1 LKKKNELYVIP
12 LSMAKLHTKNEIQ
25 QKCSKHWNLRN
36 IELKSYMERT
46 SQINIKELNPQTIS
60 IPIPTF

>member
-1 LKKKNELYVIP
+1 
-12 LSMAKLHTKNEIQ
+12 MAKLHTKNEIQ

-46 SQINIKELNPQTIS
+46 SQINIKELNPLTIS